1 MENCNYIFTE
11 EGIRMS
17 FNEFAGVYTLLLTPF
32 NEDLTVDY
40 KAYEEY
46 VSWQASFSPQHLFA
60 VCGSS
65 EMTSLTREE
74 RIKCAS
80 LAVKN
85 SNGVPVFATANL
97 EADRKNE
104 LEEIKALEQQG
115 VSGLVF
121 VTKGM
126 CDRPEEQFE
135 YLNELASHTSLP
147 VVLYEFPGMQPHLMD
162 ASVYGRLAATGKFKG
177 IKDTT
182 CLLDK
187 IKEKIAVQGE
197 SNVLQANI
205 PFLYDSWEA
214 GARGVV
220 ATPTTC
226 GADLFVKM
234 WGEWVRGDKSA
245 AEKTYWQIIELDN
258 AIDSG
263 FNLSA
268 KYLCA
273 LRGVNMKPINRGGGK
288 LSPTRMRSLKAY
300 YDKVKSEGIL
310 K

>member
-1 MENCNYIFTE
+1 
-11 EGIRMS
+11 MS
-17 FNEFAGVYTLLLTPF
+17 FDEFAGVYSLLLTPF

-40 KAYEEY
+40 RAYEEY
-46 VSWQASFSPQHLFA
+46 VSWQAAFKPQHLFA
-60 VCGSS
+60 NCGSS
-65 EMTSLTREE
+65 EMTALTMDE
-74 RIKCAS
+74 RIKLAG

-85 SNGVPVFATANL
+85 SAGVPVYATANL
-97 EADRKNE
+97 NYEREKE
-104 LEEIKALEQQG
+104 LEEMKALEQQG
-115 VSGLVF
+115 VTGLVF

-126 CDRPEEQFE
+126 GDRPQEQFE
-135 YLNELASHTSLP
+135 YLNELASHTELP

-162 ASVYGRLAATGKFKG
+162 ADVYGKLAATGKFKG

-182 CLLDK
+182 CYLEK
-187 IKEKIAVQGE
+187 IEEKIAVQGE

-205 PFLYDSWEA
+205 PFLYDSYEA

-234 WGEWVRGDKSA
+234 WDEWVKGDKA
-245 AEKTYWQIIELDN
+245 AAKDTYHQIINLDN

-263 FNLSA
+263 FNASA
-268 KYLCA
+268 KYVCIC
-273 LRGVNMKPINRGGGK
+273 RGVNMKCINRSKQK
-288 LSPTRMRSLKAY
+288 LSPARMRSIKAY
-300 YDKVKSEGIL
+300 VDWATSAGIL

>member
-1 MENCNYIFTE
+1 MQ
-11 EGIRMS
+11 

-32 NEDLTVDY
+32 NEDKSIDY
-40 KAYEEY
+40 RAYEEY
-46 VSWQASFSPQHLFA
+46 VSWQAAFKPQHLFA

-65 EMTSLTREE
+65 EMTALTREE
-74 RIKCAS
+74 RIRCAG

-85 SNGVPVFATANL
+85 SNGVPVYATGNL
-97 EADRKNE
+97 EAKHEDE
-104 LEEIKALEQQG
+104 IEEIKALEQQG

-121 VTKGM
+121 VSKGM
-126 CDRPEEQFE
+126 CDRPDEQFE
-135 YLNELASHTSLP
+135 YLSELATHTELP
-147 VVLYEFPGMQPHLMD
+147 IILYEFPGMRPHLMQ
-162 ASVYGRLAATGKFKG
+162 ASVYGKLAATGRFKG

-182 CLLDK
+182 CSLEM
-187 IKEKIAVQGE
+187 IKEKIAVQGD

-205 PFLYDSWEA
+205 PFLYDAYEA

-234 WGEWVRGDKSA
+234 WDEWVKGDKESA
-245 AEKTYWQIIELDN
+245 KNTYHQIINLDN

-263 FNLSA
+263 FNASA
-268 KYLCA
+268 KYICR
-273 LRGVNMKPINRGGGK
+273 LRGVNMNWINRGDTQ
-288 LSPTRMRSLKAY
+288 LSPARMRSLKAY
-300 YDKVKSEGIL
+300 CDWAASEGIF